1 MALPAEGTLSIPVF
15 DTVLNGTSV
24 IGSIVGT
31 RADLAEVFAL
41 PAARRTRV
49 IYQERDLAGVN
60 EAMDEVLQG
69 RAAARLVLRP

>member
-1 MALPAEGTLSIPVF
+1 VF

-41 PAARRTRV
+41 HAARRTRV
-49 IYQERDLAGVN
+49 IYQERGLAEVN